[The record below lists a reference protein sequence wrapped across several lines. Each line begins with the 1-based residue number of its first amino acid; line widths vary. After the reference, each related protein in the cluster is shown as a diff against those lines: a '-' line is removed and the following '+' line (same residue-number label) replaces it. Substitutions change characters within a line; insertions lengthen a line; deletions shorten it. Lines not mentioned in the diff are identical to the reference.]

1 MFNSSLKNDALA
13 IHQKEVD
20 KYNNAYETMIIS
32 CDRLYQKRLS
42 SVDCIDKINMLINS
56 IANTPKDFEKM
67 IQSIK
72 KERDKFTETTEYVNK
87 SMKSTVESG
96 IGVFSAIGAGGV
108 FAGIAPN
115 IAMSIATTFG
125 TASTGTAISSLSGAA
140 ATKAALAWLG
150 GGVLNAGGGGVAA
163 GQALLALAGPIGW
176 GIAAAGTGISLISLS
191 VKNQKIADEAVN
203 EAKRIAKL
211 RASVVNTNEKISHL
225 IHETELLLGKLNH
238 QYSELS
244 VYESADYITLT
255 EDVQIQLGTLVNN
268 TLSLSELINKTV
280 Q

>member
-20 KYNNAYETMIIS
+20 KYNNAYETMLTS

-56 IANTPKDFEKM
+56 IANTPKDFEKK
-67 IQSIK
+67 IESIK
-72 KERDKFTETTEYVNK
+72 KERDKFTENRKYVK
-87 SMKSTVESG
+87 ESMKSTVESG
-96 IGVFSAIGAGGV
+96 VGIFGAIGAGGV
-108 FAGIAPN
+108 FAGVAPN

-150 GGVLNAGGGGVAA
+150 GGVLQAGGGGMAA

-176 GIAAAGTGISLISLS
+176 GIAAAGTGVSLISLS
-191 VKNQKIADEAVN
+191 LKNKKIADNAVDEAQ
-203 EAKRIAKL
+203 KIAKL
-211 RASVVNTNEKISHL
+211 RSSVVNTNEKISNL
-225 IHETELLLGKLNH
+225 IHETELLLEKLNC
-238 QYSELS
+238 QYSDLS
-244 VYESADYITLT
+244 VYESADYTVLT
-255 EDVQIQLGTLVNN
+255 EDIQIQLGTLVNN